1 MQGVDSAS
9 SSDSSSSGDEFDGVR
24 GAFHG
29 GGSAKFQQMNTG
41 PAMNFTAIGCNNV
54 IVGNNQDVTIRTFR
68 DSSGGSKSETRVHS
82 RSHGG
87 KDFFHEPRAAG
98 PPPGTYSAERRNVRP
113 DGPSPKKS
121 CYISYYA
128 DTEAER
134 NAVLGLSDALRG
146 LGIDSMVDIYVED
159 NPPESWPLWVEKEIA
174 DRDVTLLICSPRYY
188 DLLTSSSSS
197 HEHTRFHGTVMYSL
211 LAGTSPRRFV
221 PVFLG
226 ADNPPRKEFV
236 PPSLQGTRMYHV
248 AILPPDVGRPG
259 HEAFTALYAFLSG
272 QNRTPAPPV
281 GDVVKLK

>member
-1 MQGVDSAS
+1 MAS
-9 SSDSSSSGDEFDGVR
+9 YV
-24 GAFHG
+24 
-29 GGSAKFQQMNTG
+29 
-41 PAMNFTAIGCNNV
+41 
-54 IVGNNQDVTIRTFR
+54 
-68 DSSGGSKSETRVHS
+68 
-82 RSHGG
+82 
-87 KDFFHEPRAAG
+87 FF
-98 PPPGTYSAERRNVRP
+98 S
-113 DGPSPKKS
+113 GPSPKKS

-236 PPSLQGTRMYHV
+236 PPSLQGTRMYHL